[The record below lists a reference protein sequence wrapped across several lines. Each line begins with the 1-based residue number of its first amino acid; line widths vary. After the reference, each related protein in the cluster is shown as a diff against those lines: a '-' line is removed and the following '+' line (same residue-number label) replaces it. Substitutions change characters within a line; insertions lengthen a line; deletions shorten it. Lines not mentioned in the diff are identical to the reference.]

1 VKAEIVQRRTDEG
14 STWLLQHGANVT
26 SQCGEDGI
34 LAKIFEVIGEHG
46 KLCVE
51 FGAWDGRE
59 FSNTYALIQ
68 QQGWSGY
75 LIEANPERFKA
86 LQETYG
92 ANPRAKPI
100 NRFVRLDKGEGTIDE
115 ILAEHGCPAEIDLL
129 SIDIDGNDY
138 YVWESMAEPS
148 AKVVVIEF
156 NPTVPNDVYFVQD
169 RSFQVNQGCSLLAL
183 IQLGREQ
190 GYELVCATGWNAIFV
205 RLEYFALFNIED
217 NSIDAMYQPLMN
229 GRIFH
234 GFDGTVHVLGM
245 PRLMWHNMRF
255 GAETFQVLP
264 PEKRVHGDAQR

>member
-1 VKAEIVQRRTDEG
+1 VRAEIVAREVDAA

-34 LAKIFEVIGEHG
+34 LARIFEVIGEHG
-46 KLCVE
+46 KVCVE

-59 FSNTYALIQ
+59 HSNTFALIQ

-75 LIEANPERFKA
+75 LIEANAERFKA
-86 LQETYG
+86 LQQTYRG
-92 ANPRAKPI
+92 NPRTTLI

-115 ILAEHGCPAEIDLL
+115 ILAEHGCPGEIDLL

-148 AKVVVIEF
+148 AKVVVVEF
-156 NPTVPNDVYFVQD
+156 NPTVPNDVVFVQD

-183 IQLGREQ
+183 MLLGRDK
-190 GYELVCATGWNAIFV
+190 GYELVCATQWNAIFV
-205 RLEYFALFNIED
+205 RLEYFARFNIED
-217 NSIDAMYQPLMN
+217 NSIDAMYQPVMN

-234 GFDGTVHVLGM
+234 GYDGTVHVVGM
-245 PRLMWHNMRF
+245 PRLMWHDKQLTS
-255 GAETFQVLP
+255 ESFQLVP
-264 PEKRVHGDAQR
+264 PEKRIFGDAQR